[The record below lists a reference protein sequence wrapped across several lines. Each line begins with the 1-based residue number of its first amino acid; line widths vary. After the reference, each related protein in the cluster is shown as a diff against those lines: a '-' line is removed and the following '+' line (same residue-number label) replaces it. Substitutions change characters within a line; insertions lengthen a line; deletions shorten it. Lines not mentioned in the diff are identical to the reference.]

1 MENYITYQLSNRLK
15 IIHFLQESQVAYCG
29 IMIDVGSRDE
39 ISSEYGIS
47 HLVEHMLFKGTKK
60 RRSSQIINRM
70 EDVGGELNAYTTK
83 EETVLYA
90 TFLENHTERTIEL
103 IADVFH
109 NSTFRQHELEKEI
122 EVIKDE
128 IQSYN
133 DSPSEQIF
141 DDFEELIYNGNSM
154 AHNVLG
160 TIETLDTITTEKINN
175 FYKRFY
181 QPSNAVFFFI
191 GKTPQK
197 KIEKWVNKYFNFP
210 ENDFEIHQRITPT
223 PSFNSNKQINR
234 QVYQTHC
241 IIGAPAFD
249 IYHNEKR
256 ALFLLNNILGGPGM
270 NSLLNLSLREKNG
283 LVYNVESTLQTFTDS
298 GWWGIYFGTDAE
310 NLKQCIKLV
319 KKQLSNLS
327 EELITEKRLKKYK
340 QQFLGQMI
348 IYSENKESVALGL
361 AKSYMRFGKIDSIDE
376 IKAEIESIR
385 SEKIRE
391 IAEELFDPSKTST
404 LTYL

>member
-1 MENYITYQLSNRLK
+1 LENYITYQLSNRLK

-109 NSTFRQHELEKEI
+109 NSTFPQHELEKEI

-197 KIEKWVNKYFNFP
+197 KIEKWVDKYFNFP